1 VSKKSV
7 KEKKTLEELLEVA
20 LVSEEEQPYEVPE
33 NWVWTYL
40 GIFCRLFNG
49 YAYKSTDYSEI
60 GVPLIRISDI
70 NEGDVNI
77 TDKTV
82 RVPQKFL
89 NEKFT
94 IRKGDLL
101 IAMSGSIGKVGIYN
115 ADEPALQNQ
124 RVGNI
129 KTLFPEVLLDG
140 YRNLFVAHSA
150 RTIQKL
156 SYGGVVQNVSGE
168 LIEGLKLPLPPL
180 PEQKRIVD
188 RVESFLEKINEAK
201 RLIEEAKE
209 TFASR
214 RAAILAK
221 AFRGELTKRWREVN
235 RNEVTADLLIE
246 KIKLEKSKT
255 TKKKIADSVILT
267 TGYELP
273 YGWKWVNLSEL
284 IESST
289 YGTSAKTSETPS
301 DRCKPVL
308 RMGNIRDGQ
317 IVTENLK
324 YLPED
329 HEDIDSLDLEEGD
342 LLFNRTNSFELV
354 GKTAVVRSEHAG
366 KYTFASY
373 LVRVRLVF
381 KELLSEYVC
390 AYINSNQGR
399 EYLLSQAT
407 QQVGQANINPTKLG
421 TLPIPLPPVPE
432 LRVITAIIKR
442 INTLEKQTDLD
453 LNDEINR
460 IQNSILQKAFC
471 GELGTNNPEEESAIE
486 LIKETLSKQLS

>member
-1 VSKKSV
+1 MSKKSI

-20 LVSEEEQPYEVPE
+20 LVPEEEQPYEVPE

-60 GVPLIRISDI
+60 GLPLIRISDI

-89 NEKFT
+89 NDKFT

-221 AFRGELTKRWREVN
+221 AFRGELTKELAESNSTENTVALLEKINNLDNSVEKNAFPYDLPKGWVWTTFDK
-235 RNEVTADLLIE
+235 VADIKSNLVSPFDFPSMPHIAPDNIE
-246 KIKLEKSKT
+246 KHTGRLLDYSTVSEDGVTSPKHYFYAGQILYSKIRPYLSKAIIASFDGLCSADMYPIESKIETEYLYYYILSETFLQFVSSSGSRTVLPKINQTELAKIPVPVAPLEEQ
-255 TKKKIADSVILT
+255 KKIVQTINCLLQKEREAID
-267 TGYELP
+267 
-273 YGWKWVNLSEL
+273 L
-284 IESST
+284 I
-289 YGTSAKTSETPS
+289 GVET
-301 DRCKPVL
+301 L
-308 RMGNIRDGQ
+308 L
-317 IVTENLK
+317 ENL
-324 YLPED
+324 
-329 HEDIDSLDLEEGD
+329 
-342 LLFNRTNSFELV
+342 
-354 GKTAVVRSEHAG
+354 
-366 KYTFASY
+366 
-373 LVRVRLVF
+373 
-381 KELLSEYVC
+381 
-390 AYINSNQGR
+390 
-399 EYLLSQAT
+399 
-407 QQVGQANINPTKLG
+407 QQ
-421 TLPIPLPPVPE
+421 
-432 LRVITAIIKR
+432 
-442 INTLEKQTDLD
+442 
-453 LNDEINR
+453 
-460 IQNSILQKAFC
+460 SILSKVFMGQ
-471 GELGTNNPEEESAIE
+471 LGTNIPEEESAIE